1 MSYTAL
7 YRKFRPTK
15 FSEIVGQ
22 EHITRTL
29 KNQIIAGRVGHAYLL
44 TGGRGTGKT
53 SAAKIL
59 ARAINCLN
67 PQDGEPCNECEICKA
82 AIQGSLTDI
91 VEMDAASNNSVE
103 DIRSIRE
110 EVNFLPTVAKYRVY
124 IIDEVHMLSV
134 GAFNALLKT
143 LEEPPEH
150 VKFILATTEPQ
161 KLPATILS
169 RCQRFDYKKISP
181 ENVKLRLEFICKE
194 CEINITDEALKTI
207 SILAEGAMRDGLSI
221 LERCVQEGED
231 LIDDDKVK
239 ELVGIPKIEYINKI
253 VNSVIDYNVDETLKN
268 IDEVIS
274 DGKDLNNLIWEIIKY
289 LKDILVFKSSGSVNL
304 YNENE
309 LAKIKEIS
317 DKTSKDRLLKMIYD
331 LSELEN
337 DLKMT
342 TQKTIMLEVGIM
354 KLCSNEE
361 PDSKGSE
368 TFGSASTGNNMVN
381 GNQNNIDNNHNAQT
395 ENIYKNYENN
405 SLINSNNLNSSK
417 NLQYNAELE
426 NKIKELES
434 KMDKISNLVI
444 HNSGTNV
451 DNLSENNPVKRKSN
465 AKAVQNGP
473 TNIIK
478 NFEIKGKKVEGW
490 GKLVSG
496 LKDSGKIMLYTN
508 LMNTTATEVNDMTVG
523 IVFQNGITPFGRSI
537 LDKPESVNELTKL
550 VSLEFGKPMQVRYI
564 DAKHPEQAKDIVGEI
579 TKEIGMPI
587 NVIDE

>member
-7 YRKFRPTK
+7 YRKYRPTK

-29 KNQIIAGRVGHAYLL
+29 RNQIIANRVGHAYLL

-181 ENVKLRLEFICKE
+181 ENIKLRLEYICKQSN
-194 CEINITDEALKTI
+194 ISITDEALKTI
-207 SILAEGAMRDGLSI
+207 SVLAEGAMRDGLSI

-231 LIDDDKVK
+231 EITDDKVK
-239 ELVGIPKIEYINKI
+239 ELVGIPKVEYINTI
-253 VNSVIDYNVDETLKN
+253 VNSVINCDVDETLKN
-268 IDEVIS
+268 IDIVID

-289 LKDILVFKSSGSVNL
+289 VKDILVFKSSGNLSL

-309 LAKIKEIS
+309 LSKIKEIA
-317 DKTSKDRLLKMIYD
+317 DKSSKQRLLDMIYS
-331 LSELEN
+331 LSELAN

-354 KLCSNEE
+354 KLCNCDQKSGYEIVQNKNSDVSNNVY
-361 PDSKGSE
+361 KN
-368 TFGSASTGNNMVN
+368 F
-381 GNQNNIDNNHNAQT
+381 DNNLGTPGQ
-395 ENIYKNYENN
+395 NIGDTENN
-405 SLINSNNLNSSK
+405 SNLEK
-417 NLQYNAELE
+417 
-426 NKIKELES
+426 KIIELES
-434 KMDKISNLVI
+434 KINKITNTII
-444 HNSGTNV
+444 HNSEINV
-451 DNLSENNPVKRKSN
+451 DNSSTKTSTTRRNTTKTQ
-465 AKAVQNGP
+465 QNGP
-473 TNIIK
+473 TNIVK
-478 NFEIKGKKVEGW
+478 NFNPTGKKIENW
-490 GKLVSG
+490 GKLVNG
-496 LKDSGKIMLYTN
+496 LKENGKIMLYTN

-537 LDKPESVNELTKL
+537 LDKPESVNELTKI
-550 VSLEFGKPMQVRYI
+550 VSMELGKTMQVRYI
-564 DAKHPEQAKDIVGEI
+564 DAKHPEESRDIVGEI
-579 TKEIGMPI
+579 TKEIDMPV

>member
-1 MSYTAL
+1 
-7 YRKFRPTK
+7 
-15 FSEIVGQ
+15 
-22 EHITRTL
+22 
-29 KNQIIAGRVGHAYLL
+29 
-44 TGGRGTGKT
+44 
-53 SAAKIL
+53 
-59 ARAINCLN
+59 
-67 PQDGEPCNECEICKA
+67 
-82 AIQGSLTDI
+82 
-91 VEMDAASNNSVE
+91 
-103 DIRSIRE
+103 
-110 EVNFLPTVAKYRVY
+110 
-124 IIDEVHMLSV
+124 MLSS

-143 LEEPPEH
+143 LEEPPKH

-331 LSELEN
+331 LSELAN

-354 KLCSNEE
+354 KLCSNEGS
-361 PDSKGSE
+361 DSKGSE

-417 NLQYNAELE
+417 
-426 NKIKELES
+426 K
-434 KMDKISNLVI
+434 
-444 HNSGTNV
+444 
-451 DNLSENNPVKRKSN
+451 
-465 AKAVQNGP
+465 
-473 TNIIK
+473 
-478 NFEIKGKKVEGW
+478 
-490 GKLVSG
+490 
-496 LKDSGKIMLYTN
+496 
-508 LMNTTATEVNDMTVG
+508 
-523 IVFQNGITPFGRSI
+523 
-537 LDKPESVNELTKL
+537 
-550 VSLEFGKPMQVRYI
+550 
-564 DAKHPEQAKDIVGEI
+564 
-579 TKEIGMPI
+579 
-587 NVIDE
+587 

>member
-29 KNQIIAGRVGHAYLL
+29 KNQIIANRVGHAYLL

-181 ENVKLRLEFICKE
+181 ENVKLRLEYICKE
-194 CEINITDEALKTI
+194 SNISITEEALKTI
-207 SILAEGAMRDGLSI
+207 SVLAEGAMRDGLSI

-231 LIDDDKVK
+231 EITDDKVK
-239 ELVGIPKIEYINKI
+239 ELVGIPKVEYINKI
-253 VNSVIDYNVDETLKN
+253 VNSVIDCNVDETLQN
-268 IDEVIS
+268 IDTVIS

-289 LKDILVFKSSGSVNL
+289 VKDILVFKSSGKLSL

-309 LAKIKEIS
+309 LAKIKEIA
-317 DKTSKDRLLKMIYD
+317 DKTSKDRLLNMIYS
-331 LSELEN
+331 LSELAN

-354 KLCSNEE
+354 KLCSLKDTKQDTVANIM
-361 PDSKGSE
+361 PN
-368 TFGSASTGNNMVN
+368 TMPNTNNVTN
-381 GNQNNIDNNHNAQT
+381 VPAINI
-395 ENIYKNYENN
+395 NY
-405 SLINSNNLNSSK
+405 
-417 NLQYNAELE
+417 E
-426 NKIKELES
+426 NKIKELED
-434 KMDKISNLVI
+434 KMDKISKLVI

-451 DNLSENNPVKRKSN
+451 DNSSEKSSPSRKATSRT
-465 AKAVQNGP
+465 VQNGP
-473 TNIIK
+473 TNIVT
-478 NFEIKGKKVEGW
+478 NFEPKGKKVEGW
-490 GKLVSG
+490 GKLVTG
-496 LKDSGKIMLYTN
+496 LKESGKIMLYTN

-523 IVFQNGITPFGRSI
+523 IVFPNGITPFGRSI
-537 LDKPESVNELTKL
+537 LDKPESVNELTKI

-564 DAKHPEQAKDIVGEI
+564 DAKHPEQSKDLVGEI

-587 NVIDE
+587 NIIDE

>member
-7 YRKFRPTK
+7 YRKFRPMK

-181 ENVKLRLEFICKE
+181 ENVKYRLDYICKE
-194 CEINITDEALKTI
+194 SNISITDEALKTI
-207 SILAEGAMRDGLSI
+207 SVLAEGAMRDGLSI

-231 LIDDDKVK
+231 EITDDKVK
-239 ELVGIPKIEYINKI
+239 ELVGIPKVEYINKI
-253 VNSVIDYNVDETLKN
+253 VSSVIECNVDETLQN
-268 IDEVIS
+268 IDIVIA

-289 LKDILVFKSSGSVNL
+289 VKDILVFKSSGKLSL

-309 LAKIKEIS
+309 LAKIKEIA
-317 DKTSKDRLLKMIYD
+317 DKTSKERLLNMIYS
-331 LSELEN
+331 LSELAN

-354 KLCSNEE
+354 KLCSIH
-361 PDSKGSE
+361 DADDISKVVVE
-368 TFGSASTGNNMVN
+368 NNNINNPASTITVN
-381 GNQNNIDNNHNAQT
+381 
-395 ENIYKNYENN
+395 K
-405 SLINSNNLNSSK
+405 
-417 NLQYNAELE
+417 ELE

-434 KMDKISNLVI
+434 KMNKISNLVI

-451 DNLSENNPVKRKSN
+451 DNSVEKSSPVRKTSSRP
-465 AKAVQNGP
+465 VQNGP
-473 TNIIK
+473 TNIVT
-478 NFEIKGKKVEGW
+478 NFEPKGKKVEGW
-490 GKLVSG
+490 GKLVTG
-496 LKDSGKIMLYTN
+496 LKESGKIMLYTN

-523 IVFQNGITPFGRSI
+523 IVFPNGITPFGRSI
-537 LDKPESVNELTKL
+537 LDKPESVNELTKI

-564 DAKHPEQAKDIVGEI
+564 DAKHPEQSKDLVGEI